1 MFGIFGSSSWTTDC
15 TGWLCMQKDILFLI
29 ILLVSY
35 SNVLIREIAWFTD
48 QPFIMFPLRHIFDF
62 LIKLST
68 FMLCSQLVT
77 MHAFVCDH
85 AQLCCVGSLQLCMHQ
100 HVICTVSF

>member
-1 MFGIFGSSSWTTDC
+1 MFGIFGSSFWTTDC

-62 LIKLST
+62 
-68 FMLCSQLVT
+68 F
-77 MHAFVCDH
+77 D
-85 AQLCCVGSLQLCMHQ
+85 
-100 HVICTVSF
+100 